1 MLNNIDLKTIEDIH
15 IFIGK
20 YTEKWLLVKQKNLE
34 PLRKHCTGFLL
45 VHCCSNSIKG
55 TIKAPM
61 VEAPIVH
68 CKIKAMLKT

>member
-1 MLNNIDLKTIEDIH
+1 MLNNIDLKTIEDVH

-20 YTEKWLLVKQKNLE
+20 YTEKWLLVKQKNPE